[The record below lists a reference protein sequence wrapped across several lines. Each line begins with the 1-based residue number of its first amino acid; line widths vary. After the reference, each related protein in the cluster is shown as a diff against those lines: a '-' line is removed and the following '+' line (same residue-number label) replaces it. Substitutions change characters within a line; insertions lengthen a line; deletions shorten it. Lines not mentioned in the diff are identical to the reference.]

1 MYRMCNMIVGKEAF
15 LTGLK
20 NYLNNFQYS
29 TASFTDFFNELN
41 YAGIEAQTI
50 PQDFDLATVMK
61 RWIYGKGYP
70 MVKVDVDYVSQK
82 AYLSQV

>member
-1 MYRMCNMIVGKEAF
+1 MCNMIVGKEAF
-15 LTGLK
+15 LTGI
-20 NYLNNFQYS
+20 NSYLDKFQYS
-29 TASFTDFFNELN
+29 IASFTDFFNQLN
-41 YAGIEAQTI
+41 NAGIEAQTI

-70 MVKVDVDYVSQK
+70 MVTVEVDYGNQM